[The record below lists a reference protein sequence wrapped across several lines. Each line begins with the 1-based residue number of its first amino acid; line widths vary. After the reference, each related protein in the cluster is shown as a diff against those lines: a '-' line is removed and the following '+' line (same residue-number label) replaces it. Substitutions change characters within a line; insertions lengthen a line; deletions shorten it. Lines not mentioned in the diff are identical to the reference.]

1 MKKTKLTRVACG
13 TKKYFSPFCI
23 KGIFATLDYK
33 DLLESKQA
41 IIDAPARVLARSFQ
55 EHHLSFQLKKL
66 PHTSF
71 NMDIPCADRNWGT
84 FVFLN
89 FSRQCIWS
97 VPFLS
102 ETIYCSADTHL
113 TRWFVDRG
121 NSRIKESREILK
133 SNLLNFTLEYNFWC
147 TRARIQRSEP
157 NPYFRV
163 LGTKRIFITI
173 RYQ

>member
-133 SNLLNFTLEYNFWC
+133 SNLLNSTLEYNFWC

-157 NPYFRV
+157 NPCFRV